1 MAPGKCRHPV
11 DAGRPTGEELG
22 SVTHLGGKFEQG
34 LSPKS
39 SIPIGMER
47 GYKAGLLVAEA
58 KVKGFEK
65 PWSILI
71 DSGASCNYARRRPHG
86 GSQLYAEA
94 LTAHE
99 GDYITVRLAT
109 GSRVTAPKAPLNLG
123 IKFLDF
129 DSIERCLVIDLDS
142 RYDLI
147 RYVLA

>member
-1 MAPGKCRHPV
+1 MPTPSR
-11 DAGRPTGEELG
+11 RPEPNGEELG
-22 SVTHLGGKFEQG
+22 SVTPLGGKVEQG
-34 LSPKS
+34 LAPKR

-71 DSGASCNYARRRPHG
+71 DFGASCNYARRLSLE

-99 GDYITVRLAT
+99 GESITVRLT
-109 GSRVTAPKAPLNLG
+109 LEVVSLYL
-123 IKFLDF
+123 KFL
-129 DSIERCLVIDLDS
+129 
-142 RYDLI
+142 
-147 RYVLA
+147 